1 MMVCQESQERMDI
14 MAHQDQRE
22 TEGTQ
27 DTMEPQVC
35 VCTVGLIGLR
45 LVKERSLFDSERQHS
60 SDVFPLRAA
69 KLG

>member
-14 MAHQDQRE
+14 MVHQDQRE

-35 VCTVGLIGLR
+35 VCTVVLLGLR
-45 LVKERSLFDSERQHS
+45 LVIEGSWFDSQHHHS
-60 SDVFPLRAA
+60 GDVFKLRAA

>member
-45 LVKERSLFDSERQHS
+45 LVIERSFFDSQRQHRR
-60 SDVFPLRAA
+60 DVFPLRVA
-69 KLG
+69 